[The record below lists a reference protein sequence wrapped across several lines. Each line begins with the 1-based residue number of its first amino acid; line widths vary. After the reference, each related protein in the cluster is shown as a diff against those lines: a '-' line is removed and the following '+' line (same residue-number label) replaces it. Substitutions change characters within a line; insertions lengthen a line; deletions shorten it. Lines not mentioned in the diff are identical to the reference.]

1 MDLQIDKTK
10 KNKTELIIENRVPLH
25 QEDGIYIYFMTN
37 DYETIDKKLSS
48 IGCDGGCNRC

>member
-37 DYETIDKKLSS
+37 
-48 IGCDGGCNRC
+48 